1 MSSGGGFTVQ
11 PTDLGTNGSQ
21 YSAVADQVRQIHQTL
36 VDKLNAEGACWGN
49 DEAGAQFAK
58 TYVPPAMTALGT
70 PIYVQIRAQKSKAQV
85 VRTPFYKRM
94 KKAAAPEAAANV

>member
-1 MSSGGGFTVQ
+1 VSSGGGFTVQ

-58 TYVPPAMTALGT
+58 TYVPPAMTALGQMNDVDGG
-70 PIYVQIRAQKSKAQV
+70 VQS
-85 VRTPFYKRM
+85 M
-94 KKAAAPEAAANV
+94 SEAAQSWAKNYQAVNTA